1 MANKDYPNCNCLIVE
16 CALLLFA
23 DPQVQSEGA
32 AILLLFPDPQV
43 QSLLPCSVCPVLLFP
58 EPQLQSFMLLERPPC
73 NIPIKLESKF
83 SIPSIM
89 VIKSFSIIDSSV
101 YIILLMSLFESASF
115 ISYSFPSYSV
125 GITALQITATSKLI
139 ACVFYF
145 FLNASYSLILIP
157 FSFVFYKLLA
167 RDFINTEANYHTDR
181 STVPYENLPLSG
193 TRRSILFPRLI
204 SFVLMS
210 SSKAT

>member
-145 FLNASYSLILIP
+145 SSIPQHYSL
-157 FSFVFYKLLA
+157 
-167 RDFINTEANYHTDR
+167 R
-181 STVPYENLPLSG
+181 STFIY
-193 TRRSILFPRLI
+193 
-204 SFVLMS
+204 
-210 SSKAT
+210 

>member
-32 AILLLFPDPQV
+32 AILLLFADPQV
-43 QSLLPCSVCPVLLFP
+43 QSLLPCSVCSVLLFP

-101 YIILLMSLFESASF
+101 YPLAE
-115 ISYSFPSYSV
+115 
-125 GITALQITATSKLI
+125 LI
-139 ACVFYF
+139 
-145 FLNASYSLILIP
+145 
-157 FSFVFYKLLA
+157 
-167 RDFINTEANYHTDR
+167 
-181 STVPYENLPLSG
+181 
-193 TRRSILFPRLI
+193 
-204 SFVLMS
+204 
-210 SSKAT
+210 